1 MIFKCS
7 VLDESLLEF
16 GDGGQHCDPRQG
28 LRQFGPLQPLSG
40 DTVRV
45 GVIGTDETVAGFAEF
60 LNETGRGVESENKQL
75 INLNPDFP
83 GLGNQN
89 PFRCTFDM
97 PPGASSTI
105 SKRQVKEIIAV
116 GRHDEAVRLAVDLI
130 VSNISALTESSA
142 KPDVIVIALP
152 VPLIEKL
159 VNAKSNEQLEGGDD
173 DNENFN
179 GDMLNFR
186 DLLKAKTLHLPVPTQ
201 IVWPDT
207 WDDAAKIPRKVK
219 RDSNRQVQVKATRV
233 WNLLNALYY
242 KAGKVPWR
250 LLPEQS
256 DYRTS
261 FLGVGF
267 YRDTDGQQLW
277 TSTAQMF
284 DERGRGLILRGARA
298 QTETRGRHPYLTASD
313 MGDLVT
319 RSIEAY
325 RAHHRHAP
333 ARIVVFK
340 TSKFRSEEAEG
351 IDAALTAAGVEMS
364 DLVWVQ
370 ESSPIAVFRQ
380 GNYPVLRGTFV
391 DLGQKGLLYTRGSVP
406 YYGTYPGMRV
416 PRPLLLVP
424 HEDSDSNILAIA
436 KDVLALTKV
445 NWNTTQFDQKLPA
458 PIKAAREVG
467 RILKHVDFGATV
479 STDFRRYI

>member
-1 MIFKCS
+1 MIFKAH
-7 VLDESLLEF
+7 VFDEPMLEF

-28 LRQFGPLQPLSG
+28 LREHGPLQPRSG
-40 DTVRV
+40 DVIRV
-45 GVIGTDETVAGFAEF
+45 GVIGTDDTVAGFTEF
-60 LNETGRGVESENKQL
+60 LGETGRGIESGNKQL

-89 PFRCTFDM
+89 PFRCKFEVPD
-97 PPGASSTI
+97 GATATI
-105 SKRQVKEIIAV
+105 SRRQVNEITGI
-116 GRHDEAVRLAVDLI
+116 GRHDEAVRHAVELI
-130 VSNISALTESSA
+130 TSQLSALVEGSA
-142 KPDVIVIALP
+142 KPDVIVLALP
-152 VPLIEKL
+152 IPLIEKL
-159 VNAKSNEQLEGGDD
+159 VNAKSEEEDSDDDDDGGD
-173 DNENFN
+173 
-179 GDMLNFR
+179 MTNFR

-219 RDSNRQVQVKATRV
+219 RDSNRQTQVKATRA
-233 WNLLNALYY
+233 WNLLNALFY

-250 LLPEQS
+250 LLPDQAE
-256 DYRTS
+256 YRTS
-261 FLGVGF
+261 FLGIGF
-267 YRDTDGQQLW
+267 YRDLDGQQLW

-298 QTETRGRHPYLTASD
+298 QTETRGRHPYLTAKD
-313 MGDLVT
+313 AEDLVVQ
-319 RSIEAY
+319 SIAAY
-325 RAHHRHAP
+325 KAHHRHVP
-333 ARIVVFK
+333 ARLVVLK
-340 TSKFRSEEAEG
+340 TSRFRPEEAEG
-351 IDAALTAAGVEMS
+351 IDAALGKFGIEMS

-370 ESSPIAVFRQ
+370 ESSPIAIFRD

-391 DLGQKGLLYTRGSVP
+391 DLGGKGLLYTRGSVP
-406 YYGTYPGMRV
+406 FYGTFPGLRV

-424 HEDSDSNILAIA
+424 HENSDSKILTLA

-467 RILKHVDFGATV
+467 RILKHVEFGTV
-479 STDFRRYI
+479 VSSDFRRYT

>member
-1 MIFKCS
+1 MIFKAH
-7 VLDESLLEF
+7 VFDEPMLEF

-28 LRQFGPLQPLSG
+28 LREYGPLQPRSG
-40 DTVRV
+40 DVVRV
-45 GVIGTDETVAGFAEF
+45 GVIGTDDTVTGFTEF
-60 LNETGRGVESENKQL
+60 LAETGRGIESGNKQL

-89 PFRCTFDM
+89 PFRCKFEVPD
-97 PPGASSTI
+97 GATAALSR
-105 SKRQVKEIIAV
+105 RQVNEITSI
-116 GRHDEAVRLAVDLI
+116 GRHDEAVRHAVELI
-130 VSNISALTESSA
+130 TSQLSALIESNA
-142 KPDVIVIALP
+142 KPDVIVLALP

-159 VNAKSNEQLEGGDD
+159 VNAKSEEQHEGGEEDD
-173 DNENFN
+173 DNN
-179 GDMLNFR
+179 DMLNFR

-219 RDSNRQVQVKATRV
+219 RDSNRQTQAKATRA
-233 WNLLNALYY
+233 WNLLNALFY

-250 LLPEQS
+250 LLPDQAE
-256 DYRTS
+256 YRTS
-261 FLGVGF
+261 FLGIGF
-267 YRDTDGQQLW
+267 YRDLDGQQLW

-298 QTETRGRHPYLTASD
+298 QTETRGRHPYLTAKD
-313 MGDLVT
+313 AEDLVVQ
-319 RSIEAY
+319 SITAY
-325 RAHHRHAP
+325 KAHHRHVP
-333 ARIVVFK
+333 ARVVVLK
-340 TSKFRSEEAEG
+340 TSRFRPEEAEG
-351 IDAALTAAGVEMS
+351 VDAALEKFGVEMS

-370 ESSPIAVFRQ
+370 ESSPIAIFRE

-391 DLGQKGLLYTRGSVP
+391 DLDGKGLLYTRGSVP
-406 YYGTYPGMRV
+406 FYGTYPGLRV

-424 HEDSDSNILAIA
+424 HENSDTNLLTLA

-467 RILKHVDFGATV
+467 RILKHVEFAAAV
-479 STDFRRYI
+479 SPDFRRYT

>member
-1 MIFKCS
+1 MIFKAH
-7 VLDESLLEF
+7 VFDEPMLEF

-28 LRQFGPLQPLSG
+28 LREHGPLQPRSG
-40 DTVRV
+40 DVVRV
-45 GVIGTDETVAGFAEF
+45 GVIGTDDTVAGFTEF
-60 LNETGRGVESENKQL
+60 LGETGRGIESGNKQL

-89 PFRCTFDM
+89 PFRCKFEVPD
-97 PPGASSTI
+97 GATASI
-105 SKRQVKEIIAV
+105 SRRQVNEITGI
-116 GRHDEAVRLAVDLI
+116 GRHDEAVRHAVEL
-130 VSNISALTESSA
+130 VTSQISALIEGSA
-142 KPDVIVIALP
+142 KPDVIVLALP
-152 VPLIEKL
+152 IPLIEKL
-159 VNAKSNEQLEGGDD
+159 VNAKSEEEDSDDEDDGG
-173 DNENFN
+173 
-179 GDMLNFR
+179 GMLNFR

-219 RDSNRQVQVKATRV
+219 RDSNRQTQVKATRA
-233 WNLLNALYY
+233 WNLLNALFY

-250 LLPEQS
+250 LLPDQAE
-256 DYRTS
+256 YRTS
-261 FLGVGF
+261 FLGIGF
-267 YRDTDGQQLW
+267 YRDIDGQQLW

-298 QTETRGRHPYLTASD
+298 QTETRGRHPYLTAQD
-313 MGDLVT
+313 AEELVVQ
-319 RSIEAY
+319 SVAAY
-325 RAHHRHAP
+325 KAHHRHVP
-333 ARIVVFK
+333 ARLVVLK
-340 TSKFRSEEAEG
+340 TSRFRPEEADG
-351 IDAALTAAGVEMS
+351 IDAALGKSGIEMS

-370 ESSPIAVFRQ
+370 ESSPIAIFRD

-391 DLGQKGLLYTRGSVP
+391 DLGGKGLLYTRGSVP
-406 YYGTYPGMRV
+406 FYGTFPGLRV

-424 HEDSDSNILAIA
+424 HENSDSKILTLA

-467 RILKHVDFGATV
+467 RILKHVEFGTAV
-479 STDFRRYI
+479 SSDFRRYT

>member
-1 MIFKCS
+1 MTFKAH
-7 VLDESLLEF
+7 VFDEPMLEF

-28 LRQFGPLQPLSG
+28 LREHGPLQPRSG
-40 DTVRV
+40 DVIRV
-45 GVIGTDETVAGFAEF
+45 GVIGTDDTVAGFTEF
-60 LNETGRGVESENKQL
+60 LGETGRGIESGNKQL

-89 PFRCTFDM
+89 PFRCKFEVPD
-97 PPGASSTI
+97 GATATI
-105 SKRQVKEIIAV
+105 SRRQVNEITSI
-116 GRHDEAVRLAVDLI
+116 GRHDEAVRHAVEL
-130 VSNISALTESSA
+130 VTSQLSALVEGSA
-142 KPDVIVIALP
+142 KPDVIVLALP
-152 VPLIEKL
+152 IPLIEKL
-159 VNAKSNEQLEGGDD
+159 VNAKSEAEDSDDEDGG
-173 DNENFN
+173 

-219 RDSNRQVQVKATRV
+219 RDSNRQTQVKATRA
-233 WNLLNALYY
+233 WNLLNALFY

-250 LLPEQS
+250 LLPDQAE
-256 DYRTS
+256 YRTS
-261 FLGVGF
+261 FLGIGF
-267 YRDTDGQQLW
+267 YRDLDGQQLW

-298 QTETRGRHPYLTASD
+298 QTEARGRHPYLTAKD
-313 MGDLVT
+313 AEELVVQ
-319 RSIEAY
+319 SIAAY
-325 RAHHRHAP
+325 KAHHRHVP
-333 ARIVVFK
+333 ARLVVLK
-340 TSKFRSEEAEG
+340 TSRFRPEEAEG
-351 IDAALTAAGVEMS
+351 IDAALGKSAIEMS

-370 ESSPIAVFRQ
+370 ESSPIAIFRD

-391 DLGQKGLLYTRGSVP
+391 DLGGKGLLYTRGSVP
-406 YYGTYPGMRV
+406 FYGTFPGLRV

-424 HEDSDSNILAIA
+424 HENSDSKLLTLA

-467 RILKHVDFGATV
+467 RILKHVEFGTAV
-479 STDFRRYI
+479 SSDFRRYT

>member
-1 MIFKCS
+1 MIFKAH
-7 VLDESLLEF
+7 VFDEPMLEF

-28 LRQFGPLQPLSG
+28 LREHGPLQPRSG
-40 DTVRV
+40 DVICV
-45 GVIGTDETVAGFAEF
+45 GVIGTDDTVAGFAEF
-60 LNETGRGVESENKQL
+60 LGETGRGIESGNKQL

-89 PFRCTFDM
+89 PFRCKFEVPD
-97 PPGASSTI
+97 GATATI
-105 SKRQVKEIIAV
+105 SRRQVNEITGI
-116 GRHDEAVRLAVDLI
+116 GRHDEAVRQAVELI
-130 VSNISALTESSA
+130 TSQLSALIEGSA
-142 KPDVIVIALP
+142 KPDVIVLALP
-152 VPLIEKL
+152 IPLIEKL
-159 VNAKSNEQLEGGDD
+159 VNAKSEAEDSDYDD
-173 DNENFN
+173 DG

-219 RDSNRQVQVKATRV
+219 RDSNRQTQVKATRA
-233 WNLLNALYY
+233 WNLLNALFY

-250 LLPEQS
+250 LLPNQAE
-256 DYRTS
+256 YRTS
-261 FLGVGF
+261 FLGIGF
-267 YRDTDGQQLW
+267 YRDLDGQQLW

-298 QTETRGRHPYLTASD
+298 QTETRGRHPYLTAKD
-313 MGDLVT
+313 AEELVAQ
-319 RSIEAY
+319 SIAAY
-325 RAHHRHAP
+325 KAHHRHVP
-333 ARIVVFK
+333 ARLVVLK
-340 TSKFRSEEAEG
+340 TSRFRPEEAEG
-351 IDAALTAAGVEMS
+351 IDAALGQSGIEMS

-370 ESSPIAVFRQ
+370 ESSPIAIFRD

-391 DLGQKGLLYTRGSVP
+391 DLGGKGLLYTRGSVP
-406 YYGTYPGMRV
+406 FYGTFPGLRV

-424 HEDSDSNILAIA
+424 HENSDSKILTLA

-467 RILKHVDFGATV
+467 RILKHVEFGTAV
-479 STDFRRYI
+479 SSDFRRYT

>member
-1 MIFKCS
+1 MPFKAH
-7 VLDESLLEF
+7 VFDEPMLEF

-28 LRQFGPLQPLSG
+28 LREFGPLQPRSG
-40 DTVRV
+40 EVVRV
-45 GVIGTDETVAGFAEF
+45 GVIGTDDTVAGFTEF
-60 LNETGRGVESENKQL
+60 LAETGRGIESGNKQL

-89 PFRCTFDM
+89 PFRCKFEVPEGGTV
-97 PPGASSTI
+97 SI
-105 SKRQVKEIIAV
+105 SRRQVSEITTI
-116 GRHDEAVRLAVDLI
+116 GRHDEAVIQAVELI
-130 VSNISALTESSA
+130 TGQISALVEGSA
-142 KPDVIVIALP
+142 KPDVIVLALP
-152 VPLIEKL
+152 VALIEKL
-159 VNAKSNEQLEGGDD
+159 VNAKSEEDADAGEDYD
-173 DNENFN
+173 ER

-219 RDSNRQVQVKATRV
+219 RDSNRQTQVKATRA
-233 WNLLNALYY
+233 WNLLNALFY

-250 LLPEQS
+250 LLPHQAE
-256 DYRTS
+256 YRAS
-261 FLGVGF
+261 FLGIGF
-267 YRDTDGQQLW
+267 YRDLDGQQLW

-298 QTETRGRHPYLTASD
+298 QTEIRGRHPYLTAQ
-313 MGDLVT
+313 GAEDLVAQ
-319 RSIEAY
+319 SIAAY
-325 RAHHRHAP
+325 KAHHRHVP
-333 ARIVVFK
+333 ARLVVLK
-340 TSKFRSEEAEG
+340 TSRFRPEEAEG
-351 IDAALTAAGVEMS
+351 IDAALQKHGIEMC

-370 ESSPIAVFRQ
+370 ESSPIAMFRD

-391 DLGQKGLLYTRGSVP
+391 DLGGKGLLYTRGSVP
-406 YYGTYPGMRV
+406 FYGTYPGLRV

-424 HEDSDSNILAIA
+424 HQNTDSNLLALA

-467 RILKHVDFGATV
+467 RILKHVEYGADV
-479 STDFRRYI
+479 SPDFRRYT

>member
-1 MIFKCS
+1 MTFKAH
-7 VLDESLLEF
+7 VFDEPMLEF

-28 LRQFGPLQPLSG
+28 LREHGPLQPRSG
-40 DTVRV
+40 DVIRV
-45 GVIGTDETVAGFAEF
+45 GVIDTDDTVAGFTEF
-60 LNETGRGVESENKQL
+60 LGETGRGIESGNKQL

-89 PFRCTFDM
+89 PFRCKFEVPD
-97 PPGASSTI
+97 GATATI
-105 SKRQVKEIIAV
+105 SRRQVNEITGI
-116 GRHDEAVRLAVDLI
+116 GRHDEAVRHAVEL
-130 VSNISALTESSA
+130 VTSQLSALIEGSA
-142 KPDVIVIALP
+142 KPDVIVLALP
-152 VPLIEKL
+152 IPLIEKL
-159 VNAKSNEQLEGGDD
+159 VNAKSEEDD
-173 DNENFN
+173 DDDDG

-219 RDSNRQVQVKATRV
+219 RDSNRQTQVKATRA
-233 WNLLNALYY
+233 WNLLNALFY

-250 LLPEQS
+250 LLPDQAE
-256 DYRTS
+256 YRTS
-261 FLGVGF
+261 FLGIGF
-267 YRDTDGQQLW
+267 YRDLDGQQLW

-298 QTETRGRHPYLTASD
+298 QTETRGRHPYLTAKD
-313 MGDLVT
+313 AEELVVQ
-319 RSIEAY
+319 SIAAY
-325 RAHHRHAP
+325 KAHHRHVP
-333 ARIVVFK
+333 ARLVVLK
-340 TSKFRSEEAEG
+340 TSRFRPEEAEG
-351 IDAALTAAGVEMS
+351 IDAALGKSGIEMS

-370 ESSPIAVFRQ
+370 ESSPIAIFRD

-391 DLGQKGLLYTRGSVP
+391 DLGGKGLLYTRGSVP
-406 YYGTYPGMRV
+406 FYGTFPGLRV

-424 HEDSDSNILAIA
+424 HENSDSKILTVA

-467 RILKHVDFGATV
+467 RILKHVEFGTAV
-479 STDFRRYI
+479 SSDFRRYT

>member
-1 MIFKCS
+1 MIFKAH
-7 VLDESLLEF
+7 VFDEPMLEF

-28 LRQFGPLQPLSG
+28 LREHGPLQPRSG
-40 DTVRV
+40 DVIRV
-45 GVIGTDETVAGFAEF
+45 GVIGTDDTVAGFTEF
-60 LNETGRGVESENKQL
+60 LGETGRGIESGNKQL

-89 PFRCTFDM
+89 PFRCKFEVPD
-97 PPGASSTI
+97 GATATI
-105 SKRQVKEIIAV
+105 SRRQVNEITGIS
-116 GRHDEAVRLAVDLI
+116 RHDEAVRHAVELI
-130 VSNISALTESSA
+130 TSQLSALVEGSA
-142 KPDVIVIALP
+142 KPDVIVLALP
-152 VPLIEKL
+152 IPLIEKL
-159 VNAKSNEQLEGGDD
+159 VNAKSEVEDSDDDDDGGDT
-173 DNENFN
+173 
-179 GDMLNFR
+179 LNFR

-219 RDSNRQVQVKATRV
+219 RDSNRQTQVKATRA
-233 WNLLNALYY
+233 WNLLNALFY

-250 LLPEQS
+250 LLPDQAE
-256 DYRTS
+256 YRTS
-261 FLGVGF
+261 FLGIGF
-267 YRDTDGQQLW
+267 YRDLDGQQLW

-298 QTETRGRHPYLTASD
+298 QTETRGRHPYLSAKD
-313 MGDLVT
+313 AEELVVQ
-319 RSIEAY
+319 SIAAY
-325 RAHHRHAP
+325 KAHHRHVP
-333 ARIVVFK
+333 ARLVVLK
-340 TSKFRSEEAEG
+340 TSRFRPEEAEG
-351 IDAALTAAGVEMS
+351 IDAALGKSGIEMS

-370 ESSPIAVFRQ
+370 ESSPIAIFRD

-391 DLGQKGLLYTRGSVP
+391 DLGGKGLLYTRGSVP
-406 YYGTYPGMRV
+406 FYGTFPGLRV

-424 HEDSDSNILAIA
+424 HENSDSKILTLA

-467 RILKHVDFGATV
+467 RILKHVEFGTAV
-479 STDFRRYI
+479 SPDFRRYT